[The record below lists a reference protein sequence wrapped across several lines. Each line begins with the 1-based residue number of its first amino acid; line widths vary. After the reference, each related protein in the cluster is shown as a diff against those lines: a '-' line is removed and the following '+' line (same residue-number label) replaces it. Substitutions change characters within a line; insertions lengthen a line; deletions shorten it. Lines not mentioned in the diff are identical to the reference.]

1 MRYIEKID
9 MKNLAASTSQSK
21 LILYK
26 RALIHFKTKVGRQLD
41 SEAILEDANCTKVC
55 LYLSFVLLLA
65 SVGFELTGIEG
76 IDSVGAIL
84 IAVFAFREGRESFE
98 KAHGIECRCD

>member
-1 MRYIEKID
+1 

-41 SEAILEDANCTKVC
+41 SEAILEDANCTKAC
-55 LYLSFVLLLA
+55 LYLSFVLLLS
-65 SVGFELTGIEG
+65 SVGFELTGIGG